1 MSAPQQK
8 WQNKELK
15 ILPLLKAVLK
25 NAQNLSE
32 TTFSEL
38 EINQRLEATWG
49 TLIQREK
56 RKQRNKKPQLILG
69 KNGEFCGFVAYPSP
83 IFQPPQ
89 LSGIG
94 ESHSLQTQYQR
105 EQNGPHSQRIITTTG
120 SDLSNDPLEDRS
132 WSGIY
137 SRCLMS
143 SHWQINWIS
152 RWTNR
157 YVVLTF
163 LP

>member
-105 EQNGPHSQRIITTTG
+105 EQNGPHWQRIITTTG

-132 WSGIY
+132 ETALSLSSGG
-137 SRCLMS
+137 
-143 SHWQINWIS
+143 
-152 RWTNR
+152 
-157 YVVLTF
+157 
-163 LP
+163 